1 MTIFND
7 SFYNAMAECML
18 NSVAAAVTCTSVA
31 CVRRIASYVSIVLR
45 ISYMR
50 SYMNNLQF

>member
-7 SFYNAMAECML
+7 SFYNAMAECAL
-18 NSVAAAVTCTSVA
+18 NSVAATVTSIA
-31 CVRRIASYVSIVLR
+31 RVRKIASYVSIVLQ

-50 SYMNNLQF
+50 SYINNLQF